1 VNGSDMVEI
10 MFVDGPCAGQVY
22 TLRGNIVPRG
32 ITVMGE
38 MNEVDCTAQG
48 FVRRPSFNQI
58 HYIVERQL
66 GVLVAR
72 LKAPCLKPVTER

>member
-22 TLRGNIVPRG
+22 TVRGSIAPRG

-38 MNEVDCTAQG
+38 MNEVDRTAQG
-48 FVRRPSFNQI
+48 FTRRLSFNQI
-58 HYIVERQL
+58 HYTVETQL

-72 LKAPCLKPVTER
+72 LKAPRLKPVTER